1 MQNSQEQTQSCRVP
15 TMQKLDLSYYCTI
28 CNLQNIEYTGVTK
41 EPSVKLISINIQPI
55 AKMKMSL

>member
-1 MQNSQEQTQSCRVP
+1 
-15 TMQKLDLSYYCTI
+15 MQKLDLSYYCTI

-41 EPSVKLISINIQPI
+41 EPSVKLISIKIQPI